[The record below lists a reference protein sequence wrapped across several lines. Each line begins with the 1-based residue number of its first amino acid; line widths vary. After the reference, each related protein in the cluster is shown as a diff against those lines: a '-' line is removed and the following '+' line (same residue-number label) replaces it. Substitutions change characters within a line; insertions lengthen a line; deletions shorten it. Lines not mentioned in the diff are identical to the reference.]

1 MWILWYRRRII
12 ERVRAM
18 KSGPISWNRGRVSY
32 HSMLKL
38 ISAPKWIILGRT
50 HLEEPRLNTQHHLK
64 FILKYWTRR
73 RDEPLKYLLL
83 RNCLFFPGTPPPTPL
98 PLSSRE
104 AFDFR
109 PMTDRPSVP
118 HSTSYESFFSERNFC
133 CSANYNSVWCP
144 ETTFLGLTFHLILLQ
159 TPNSTAT
166 YIYCCCVVDLSPA
179 TDATQHPAYYA
190 HSKLRFRQQATSDGK
205 FQGNGN
211 GLMRENYC

>member
-1 MWILWYRRRII
+1 
-12 ERVRAM
+12 M

-64 FILKYWTRR
+64 FILKYWTRS

-109 PMTDRPSVP
+109 PMTARPSVP
-118 HSTSYESFFSERNFC
+118 PSETSPSARGTSAVRQIIILFDVRRRHFWASPFILSFC
-133 CSANYNSVWCP
+133 KLQIP
-144 ETTFLGLTFHLILLQ
+144 QLLIFTAVALLIYPLPPTQ
-159 TPNSTAT
+159 PNIRHTMHIPS
-166 YIYCCCVVDLSPA
+166 SGSGNRP
-179 TDATQHPAYYA
+179 
-190 HSKLRFRQQATSDGK
+190 QATVNFKVTVTG
-205 FQGNGN
+205 
-211 GLMRENYC
+211 